1 MNHYPNH
8 PRFITVA
15 EFDARGQYQN
25 DNVAPLVA
33 TESTDTTAVYDVR
46 ANQTPVLVPHVAP
59 FGKDWLWSADTQTWT
74 LIDNY
79 AVVSVYSK
87 IRVEQCAPPL
97 FGDKLTDDMT
107 LKTPPSEP
115 GKITYW
121 DAKADGWAMRDDLTG
136 KQVFNTADP
145 RQSLVLG
152 RDDWTIPKGYT
163 DKPAPSAAH
172 VWDKKTCDWVL
183 DKTKQAE
190 LAAQAEQQSVDA
202 VKHALQAHIDSVA
215 VGLGFS
221 GGNAVMLYAGF
232 ANAFQPLAQA
242 FGAWEADIWVA
253 ANKYMAQVKAGEAPM
268 LTPEQAV
275 ERIPA
280 FEFTG
285 A

>member
-1 MNHYPNH
+1 M
-8 PRFITVA
+8 
-15 EFDARGQYQN
+15 
-25 DNVAPLVA
+25 
-33 TESTDTTAVYDVR
+33 
-46 ANQTPVLVPHVAP
+46 
-59 FGKDWLWSADTQTWT
+59 
-74 LIDNY
+74 
-79 AVVSVYSK
+79 
-87 IRVEQCAPPL
+87 PPQ

-107 LKTPPSEP
+107 LNVPPLES

-121 DAKADGWAMRDDLTG
+121 DAKSDDWAMRDDLTG

-152 RDDWTIPKGYT
+152 RDDWATPEGYT

-183 DKTKQAE
+183 DKNKQAE
-190 LAAQAEQQSVDA
+190 LDKQAEQQSVYA

-232 ANAFQPLAQA
+232 ANAFQSLAQA
-242 FGAWEADIWVA
+242 FGAWEAGIWVQ
-253 ANKYMAQVKAGEAPM
+253 ANQYMAQVKSGDAPM
-268 LTPEQAV
+268 LTPAQAV
-275 ERIPA
+275 ERVPS